1 MNIFLAD
8 EIKEQYKNWG
18 PGDII
23 FITAPTGTGK
33 SHFILH
39 VYLKW
44 LIERRIAQG
53 GEGIISY
60 PRQILYL
67 VNRTILQ
74 KQIKEELSKEIEP
87 ELDAYLGE
95 PINIGDYI
103 SIRTYQSIETA
114 LLTEDPLEV
123 VNEFKKY
130 ECVVCDEA
138 HYFYADANFN
148 TNTELSYDCIRT
160 VFNHKIQ
167 IYMSATLDHVESII
181 KQRKAKYLPYDI
193 EYTYT
198 MPDEVGIS
206 FGATDRFYKYETK
219 SLSKYELQPP
229 IEDFDDL
236 IKRIKSSENEKWLI
250 FVDSIENG
258 EKLQRD
264 IAKKMAEKMA
274 ENDIVFIDA
283 KYRRHEKS
291 VDSVEEIVSKKYT
304 AKKILIA
311 TAVMDNGI
319 SLHDKKLKNIVLMVD
334 TQEEFI
340 QMLGRKRQDFET
352 VKIYVCSRDKKYFQ
366 SRLEYQKK
374 IIQSYKKIKKC
385 VQGMYIRTFD
395 MEGCVKDNF
404 YEGSKSEIG
413 ENERKFTYEDAVK
426 KCCEEDYYYKK
437 GEIIKQEVTPY
448 LDLINRNHP
457 VISVKEGELK
467 KCYWNT
473 FNYEKILS
481 YQQIVL
487 NSLLAGKHDAEEL
500 KKICYSVNGILAVNH
515 FSVQRCLDLQ
525 VFYKIMIAQLES
537 NGNAFVEM
545 QASWLGVDPKS
556 AIAGREKRM
565 REKILKILEE
575 IKDMED
581 MEISAVQNEWY
592 FKCLLREEMLYF
604 LKGKVDDEE
613 LRTIKKRKG
622 YKATQSFEEW
632 KTQNETPT
640 PMNEKYINLVLSNIE
655 APYTVKK
662 EKGSWRLVPLKSQ

>member
-1 MNIFLAD
+1 MKKFLAD
-8 EIKEQYKNWG
+8 EINDQYESWG

-44 LIERRIAQG
+44 LIERRIAQERG
-53 GEGIISY
+53 CIISY

-67 VNRTILQ
+67 VNRKILQ
-74 KQIKEELSKEIEP
+74 KQIKEELFKEIEP

-95 PINIGDYI
+95 PINIGEYI

-114 LLTEDPLEV
+114 LLTDDPLKV
-123 VNEFKKY
+123 VNELKEY

-160 VFNHKIQ
+160 LFNHKIQ
-167 IYMSATLDHVESII
+167 IYMSATLDRVESII
-181 KQRKAKYLPYDI
+181 RQRKAKYLPYDT

-198 MPDEVGIS
+198 MPDEVGIL

-219 SLSKYELQPP
+219 SFSKYELQPP

-250 FVDSIENG
+250 FVDSIKNG
-258 EKLQRD
+258 EKLHRD
-264 IAKKMAEKMA
+264 IAQKMD

-283 KYRRHEKS
+283 KYRRNEKS
-291 VDSVEEIVSKKYT
+291 VDSVEEIVSKQYT

-366 SRLEYQKK
+366 SRLVYQEK
-374 IIQSYKKIKKC
+374 IIQSYKKIKKWI
-385 VQGMYIRTFD
+385 QEMYTRTFD

-413 ENERKFTYEDAVK
+413 ESERRFTYEDAMK
-426 KCCEEDYYYKK
+426 KCGEEVYYYKK
-437 GEIIKQEVTPY
+437 GETIEQEVTPY
-448 LDLINRNHP
+448 LDLIHRNHP
-457 VISVKEGELK
+457 VSSVRVREGDIK
-467 KCYWNT
+467 KHYWGT
-473 FNYEKILS
+473 INYEKILS
-481 YQQIVL
+481 YQQLVL
-487 NSLLAGKHDAEEL
+487 NLLSENKYDTEEL
-500 KKICYSVNGILAVNH
+500 KKICYSVKGILAVNH

-525 VFYKIMIAQLES
+525 AFYKIMIAQLES
-537 NGNAFVEM
+537 NGNAFFEM
-545 QASWLGVDPKS
+545 QAFWLGVDPKS

-565 REKILKILEE
+565 REKIMNILEE

-592 FKCLLREEMLYF
+592 FKCLLRKEMLYF
-604 LKGKVDDEE
+604 LQGKVDDEE
-613 LRTIKKRKG
+613 LRTIKKRNG
-622 YKATQSFEEW
+622 YKAKQSFEEW
-632 KTQNETPT
+632 KTQNKKPI